1 MAKRK
6 GKRAMGLAERRY
18 YSNVGQAIRKL
29 RLSRNLYHMHLA
41 QVLSVNCQQIQK
53 YENGE
58 HRISIYKLSQLAEYF
73 EEPLDYFTNFKNI
86 ND

>member
-18 YSNVGQAIRKL
+18 YSNIGLNIRKL
-29 RLSRNLYHMHLA
+29 RLSRGLSQEHLA
-41 QVLSVNCQQIQK
+41 EVLNVNYQQIQK

-58 HRISIYKLSQLAEYF
+58 HRISLYKLLQLAEYF
-73 EEPLDYFTNFKNI
+73 DVTLEYFINFKN
-86 ND
+86 